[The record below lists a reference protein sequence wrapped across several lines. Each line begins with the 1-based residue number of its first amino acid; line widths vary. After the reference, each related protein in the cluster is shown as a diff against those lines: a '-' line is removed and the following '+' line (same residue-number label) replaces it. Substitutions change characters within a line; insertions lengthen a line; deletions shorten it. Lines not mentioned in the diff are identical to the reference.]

1 MARTQHASTTAAL
14 TALVLATAG
23 CTHSSGQPATGPAT
37 VEQQV
42 TDAAEAFI
50 SSVASGS
57 YAQTL
62 ALSSTAPSSLAC
74 PELFEDAEETAR
86 SVPPEVGDVTV
97 NGDTATAEVSYTLGG
112 PQEEVLELTEVS
124 GQWRPA
130 LPESYAV
137 TVTFDGPTV
146 AEVVVG
152 EVVGDNT
159 CRVPVVD
166 GQAHVVVPPGS
177 HDITVVDPTGVL
189 ERSEHV
195 VQRVPEQQTIG
206 TDDLSALE
214 AVPTLGFNLLSG
226 EAGEAF
232 TTALDACLDSDL
244 TDPSCPSALDGA
256 DPGSA
261 ETVAAAPVSVLD
273 RLWTDDG
280 ETWRFEARPGALA
293 VTVDGTPAE
302 VEVTLTGEL
311 ARDNTG
317 ALVATLDPEA

>member
-1 MARTQHASTTAAL
+1 MARHQHASTAVTAVAL

-23 CTHSSGQPATGPAT
+23 CTQSSEQPVEGPAT
-37 VEQQV
+37 IEQKVIDDVETFISTV
-42 TDAAEAFI
+42 AAGNFAEAL
-50 SSVASGS
+50 
-57 YAQTL
+57 TL
-62 ALSSTAPSSLAC
+62 TSEERSSLAC
-74 PELFEDAEETAR
+74 PDLFQDAETTMPF
-86 SVPPEVGDVTV
+86 VLPEVGDVTV
-97 NGDTATAEVSYTLGG
+97 TGDTATAEVRYSLGG
-112 PQEEVLELTEVS
+112 PQEEVLELTQVLGRWS
-124 GQWRPA
+124 PA

-146 AEVVVG
+146 AEVVV
-152 EVVGDNT
+152 DDT

-166 GQAHVVVPPGS
+166 SQAHVVMPPGS
-177 HDITVVDPTGVL
+177 HDVTIVDPTGVL

-195 VQRVPEQQTIG
+195 IQRVPEQQTIG

-232 TTALDACLDSDL
+232 VDALDACLDSDL
-244 TDPSCPSALDGA
+244 TDPSCPSALAGA
-256 DPGSA
+256 DPGSVQA
-261 ETVAAAPVSVLD
+261 VAAAPVAVLD

-280 ETWRFEARPGALA
+280 ETWRFEAQPGALA
-293 VTVDGTPAE
+293 ITVDGTPAE

-317 ALVATLDPEA
+317 TLVATLDPEA

>member
-1 MARTQHASTTAAL
+1 MARHQHAATAAAL
-14 TALVLATAG
+14 TALVLGTAG
-23 CTHSSGQPATGPAT
+23 CTQSAEQPATGPAT

-50 SSVASGS
+50 SSVASGAYS
-57 YAQTL
+57 QTL

-86 SVPPEVGDVTV
+86 SAPPEVGEVTV
-97 NGDTATAEVSYTLGG
+97 TGDTATAEVSYSLGG
-112 PQEEVLELTEVS
+112 PQEEVLELTDVS

-146 AEVVVG
+146 AEVVV
-152 EVVGDNT
+152 DDT

-195 VQRVPEQQTIG
+195 IQRVPEQQTIG

-232 TTALDACLDSDL
+232 TTALDACLDSAL
-244 TDPSCPSALDGA
+244 TDPSCPSALAGA
-256 DPGSA
+256 DPASVQV
-261 ETVAAAPVSVLD
+261 VAAAPVSVLD

-280 ETWRFEARPGALA
+280 ETWRFEAQPGALA
-293 VTVDGTPAE
+293 VTVDGVPAE
-302 VEVTLTGEL
+302 VEVTLTGQL

>member
-1 MARTQHASTTAAL
+1 MARHQHASTAVTL

-50 SSVASGS
+50 SSVASGNFS
-57 YAQTL
+57 QAL

-97 NGDTATAEVSYTLGG
+97 TGDTATAEVSYSLGG
-112 PQEEVLELTEVS
+112 PQEEVLELTDVS

-137 TVTFDGPTV
+137 TVAFDGPTV
-146 AEVVVG
+146 AEVVV
-152 EVVGDNT
+152 DDT

-195 VQRVPEQQTIG
+195 IQRVPEQQTIG

-232 TTALDACLDSDL
+232 GTALDACLDSDL
-244 TDPSCPSALDGA
+244 TDPSCPSALAGA
-256 DPGSA
+256 DPGSVQV
-261 ETVAAAPVSVLD
+261 VAAAPAAVLD

-280 ETWRFEARPGALA
+280 ETWRFEAQPGALA
-293 VTVDGTPAE
+293 VTVDGTPVE
-302 VEVTLTGEL
+302 VEVTLTGGL
-311 ARDNTG
+311 TRDNTG
-317 ALVATLDPEA
+317 TLVATLDPEA

>member
-1 MARTQHASTTAAL
+1 MARHQHAPTAAAL
-14 TALVLATAG
+14 TALVLVTAG
-23 CTHSSGQPATGPAT
+23 CTQSAEQPATGPAT

-50 SSVASGS
+50 SSVAAGS
-57 YAQTL
+57 LAEAL
-62 ALSSTAPSSLAC
+62 ALSSTDPSTLAC
-74 PELFEDAEETAR
+74 PDLFQDGTEKQF
-86 SVPPEVGDVTV
+86 VPPEVGEVTV
-97 NGDTATAEVSYTLGG
+97 TGDTATAEVSYTLGG

-152 EVVGDNT
+152 EVVGDDT

-177 HDITVVDPTGVL
+177 HDVTIVDPSGVL

-195 VQRVPEQQTIG
+195 IQRVPEQQTIG

-256 DPGSA
+256 DPGSV

-273 RLWTDDG
+273 LLWTDDG

-293 VTVDGTPAE
+293 VTVDGVPTEMP
-302 VEVTLTGEL
+302 VTLTGEL
-311 ARDNTG
+311 TRDNTG
-317 ALVATLDPEA
+317 TVVATLDPDA